1 MRRRG
6 AIAAH
11 SQRGQSPTIDAGAA
25 AAQEVA
31 LDGAAGWKPW
41 TVWTAMAATLATVL
55 AGRALVRD
63 GGDPRPGVVIG
74 LIMLNLLCVG
84 LAVLVAAAHGKV
96 RDADFGLQRPRLLPR
111 AAGLTIAIGVGLF
124 VFSAAWAQA
133 LGLGDDAPSISDR
146 LVADESTSQALLVL
160 FLVAVATPL
169 GEEFIFR
176 GYVFRAL
183 SNWRGTLP
191 AAALT
196 GLGFAAFHVG
206 WLPIGAF
213 VPVAVFGF
221 GLCLLYHWTGSLYPS
236 LAFHA
241 LFNSLLA
248 ARVLG
253 PTWQNLLAVAFAVV
267 GTLVIARLV
276 AVLLGDGPSTLD

>member
-1 MRRRG
+1 M
-6 AIAAH
+6 
-11 SQRGQSPTIDAGAA
+11 IDAGATV
-25 AAQEVA
+25 AQEGA
-31 LDGAAGWKPW
+31 LAGAAGWKPW
-41 TVWTAMAATLATVL
+41 TAWPAMAATLATVL

-63 GGDPRPGVVIG
+63 GGDPRPGVVVG
-74 LIMLNLLCVG
+74 LILQNLLCVG

-96 RDADFGLQRPRLLPR
+96 RSVDFGLRRPRLLP

-124 VFSAAWAQA
+124 LLSAAWAQA

-160 FLVAVATPL
+160 FMVAVAVPL

-196 GLGFAAFHVG
+196 GLGFAATHIG
-206 WLPIGAF
+206 WLPIGAV
-213 VPVAVFGF
+213 VPSAVFGF

-236 LAFHA
+236 LALHA
-241 LFNSLLA
+241 LSNSLLA
-248 ARVLG
+248 A
-253 PTWQNLLAVAFAVV
+253 TA
-267 GTLVIARLV
+267 LVRRGWSRWRWSVRL
-276 AVLLGDGPSTLD
+276 

>member
-6 AIAAH
+6 AITSH
-11 SQRGQSPTIDAGAA
+11 SQQGESPLIDGGATV
-25 AAQEVA
+25 AQEVT
-31 LDGAAGWKPW
+31 LDGAARWKPW
-41 TVWTAMAATLATVL
+41 TVWPAMAATMATVL

-63 GGDPRPGVVIG
+63 GGDPRAGVVIG
-74 LIMLNLLCVG
+74 LILQNLLGVG
-84 LAVLVAAAHGKV
+84 LAVLVAAAHG
-96 RDADFGLQRPRLLPR
+96 RPRAADFGLRRPRLLP

-124 VFSAAWAQA
+124 VLSAAWAQA
-133 LGLGDDAPSISDR
+133 LGLGDDAPSITDR

-160 FLVAVATPL
+160 FMVAVAAPL

-183 SNWRGTLP
+183 SNWQGTLP

-196 GLGFAAFHVG
+196 GVAFGATHIG
-206 WLPIGAF
+206 WLPIGAI
-213 VPVAVFGF
+213 VPAAVFGF

-241 LFNSLLA
+241 LWNSLSA
-248 ARVLG
+248 ATVLG
-253 PTWQNLLAVAFAVV
+253 STWQIPLAVVLAVV
-267 GTLVIARLV
+267 STLVIARVV
-276 AVLLGDGPSTLD
+276 AVLLGDGRSPAD